1 MESQLLIVSPAR
13 LRYMVDNV
21 TTLALAWFFTDED
34 KYAKRAVQLVDVWFL
49 DPKTAMYPNLDYSQV
64 ASGPQHT
71 QTSILAV
78 LLSANLNNSL
88 FCCE

>member
-49 DPKTAMYPNLDYSQV
+49 DPKTAMYPTLKFAQV
-64 ASGPQHT
+64 A
-71 QTSILAV
+71 
-78 LLSANLNNSL
+78 
-88 FCCE
+88 